1 MNTDKP
7 TTETNEKNK
16 VLEGLCA
23 ERDAYKAKC
32 EQLNKRVQE
41 LSALIDER
49 EEQLSALNDALNRAE
64 KRAENGQRT
73 NEIALAHSIK
83 MRNKYVKA
91 LRLIAQA
98 VELSELPK
106 EI

>member
-1 MNTDKP
+1 MNTNTKP
-7 TTETNEKNK
+7 TTETNKAIDA
-16 VLEGLCA
+16 LCA
-23 ERDAYKAKC
+23 ERDAYKARC
-32 EQLNKRVQE
+32 EHLNKRVQE
-41 LSALIDER
+41 LSALVVER
-49 EEQLSALNDALNRAE
+49 GEQLSALNAALNRAE
-64 KRAENGQRT
+64 KRAENEQRA
-73 NEIALAHSIK
+73 NEITLAHSIK

>member
-1 MNTDKP
+1 MNTKP
-7 TTETNEKNK
+7 TTETNKAIDA
-16 VLEGLCA
+16 LCA

-32 EQLNKRVQE
+32 AQLNKRLKEVC
-41 LSALIDER
+41 ALINER
-49 EEQLSALNDALNRAE
+49 EKQLSALKDAI
-64 KRAENGQRT
+64 KRAENGQRA

-83 MRNKYVKA
+83 IRNKYVKA

>member
-1 MNTDKP
+1 MNTNTKP
-7 TTETNEKNK
+7 TTETNKAIDA
-16 VLEGLCA
+16 LCA

-32 EQLNKRVQE
+32 AQLNAKIQE
-41 LSALIDER
+41 LSALVDER
-49 EEQLSALNDALNRAE
+49 EEQLSSLNDALNRAE
-64 KRAENGQRT
+64 NGQRA
-73 NEIALAHSIK
+73 NEITLAHSIK